1 MIKQNYIPLIVHYFL
16 IFSISSVYA
25 QKIPVNKALYF
36 ISDCQEPMKAEE
48 IFLRP
53 YRNIEA
59 RDSLFSDIIRQNPQ
73 NLFLLGDL
81 TSAGSKSKKWKPV
94 ERFLF
99 PLHEQKVNIYAIP
112 GNHEYYRNS
121 KRGIQ
126 KYRQHFPNCHL
137 YYYCIQVDSMA
148 IIMLNSN
155 FNHISLSEQAK
166 QKVWYCAM
174 MDSLDHAP
182 GIKFIMV
189 GTHHPPYTNS
199 KIVEPSKY
207 VTDNFVSRF
216 LTSPKSRLFLSGHSH
231 NLEYFK
237 YNNKYF
243 LVAGGGGGLNQPL
256 LLPEFRKSSDLI
268 SQDQKPL
275 YFYVIIERIGNS
287 IYLQARGLQ
296 KDFSAIKNFDIGRID

>member
-1 MIKQNYIPLIVHYFL
+1 MIKQNYIPVLVYYFL

-25 QKIPVNKALYF
+25 QKISENKALYF

-48 IFLRP
+48 LFLKP

-59 RDSLFSDIIRQNPQ
+59 RDSLFSDIIRQNLQ

-81 TSAGSKSKKWKPV
+81 TAAGSKSKKWKPI

-99 PLHEQKVNIYAIP
+99 PLHEQKVNIYAIS
-112 GNHEYYRNS
+112 GNHEYYRSS
-121 KRGIQ
+121 KKGIQ

-137 YYYCIQVDSMA
+137 YGYCIRVDSMA

-155 FNHISLSEQAK
+155 FNHIPLSEQAK
-166 QKVWYCAM
+166 QKTWYYAM
-174 MDSLDHAP
+174 MDSLDIAP
-182 GIKFIMV
+182 EIKFIMV

-199 KIVEPSKY
+199 KVVEPSKY
-207 VTDNFVSRF
+207 VADNFVSRF
-216 LTSPKSRLFLSGHSH
+216 LASPKSRLFLSGHSH

-243 LVAGGGGGLNQPL
+243 LVAGGGGGLSQPL
-256 LLPEFRKSSDLI
+256 LLPEFSKSTDLI
-268 SQDQKPL
+268 AQNKKPL
-275 YFYVIIERIGNS
+275 YFYVIVERAGNS
-287 IYLQARGLQ
+287 LYLRARGL
-296 KDFSAIKNFDIGRID
+296 KRNFSTIELFDIGRID